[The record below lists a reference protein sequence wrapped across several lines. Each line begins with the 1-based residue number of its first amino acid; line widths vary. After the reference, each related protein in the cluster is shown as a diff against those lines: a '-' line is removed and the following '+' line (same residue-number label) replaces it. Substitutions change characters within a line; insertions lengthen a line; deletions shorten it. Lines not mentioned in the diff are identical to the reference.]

1 MIVSA
6 RRPENASQPLRPAA
20 ALGLAVLL
28 CSSGLRGAVFFIQTD
43 LQMLNDATQLAQSGW
58 TLNAIAK
65 DSDTS
70 TSQAVGV
77 TAAGSAAGISATL
90 ISTLKWESRG
100 GTAVEHRSIIAGTSY
115 NGVLSDFWFT
125 RAMTA
130 TFRLSGLQTDGTVYS
145 LRTWHN
151 DSYTINEGF
160 GAGGGTV
167 SSSILGGTILTSS
180 AGLATN
186 LRSTQ
191 TDGAFT
197 PSTLTFTA
205 SAATTDII
213 FTRTGGT
220 ITALPFN
227 GFELGLATAGGG
239 GTSAVP
245 DAPSRW
251 LLPLGAAALV
261 LGRSL
266 TGRPSHRFRPR
277 RR

>member
-1 MIVSA
+1 VIVSA
-6 RRPENASQPLRPAA
+6 RRPENASQPLRPAV

-28 CSSGLRGAVFFIQTD
+28 CSSGLRGAIFFIQTD

>member
-1 MIVSA
+1 MRAPSSCLRSSPA
-6 RRPENASQPLRPAA
+6 PLGLAA
-20 ALGLAVLL
+20 ALGCALL
-28 CSSGLRGAVFFIQTD
+28 LGAPVLRGAVLFIQAD
-43 LQMLNDATQLAQSGW
+43 LQMLSDSSQVAQSGW
-58 TLNAIAK
+58 TLQAIAK

-77 TAAGSAAGISATL
+77 TSAGSAAGISAAL
-90 ISTLKWESRG
+90 ISTVKWESRG
-100 GTAVEHRSIIAGTSY
+100 GTAVEGRSIIAGTSY

-130 TFRLSGLQTDGTVYS
+130 TFRISGLLTDGTVYS

-151 DSYTINEGF
+151 DSYTINQGF
-160 GAGGGTV
+160 AAGGGTV
-167 SSSILGGTILTSS
+167 ASSILGGTILTSS
-180 AGLATN
+180 SGLVTN
-186 LRSTQ
+186 LQSTQ
-191 TDGAFT
+191 SDGAFT
-197 PSTLTFTA
+197 PSILSFTA

-227 GFELGLATAGGG
+227 GFELGLASGGG
-239 GTSAVP
+239 GASAVP
-245 DAPSRW
+245 DAPSPW
-251 LLPLGAAALV
+251 LVPLGAAALV

-266 TGRPSHRFRPR
+266 RARASGRFRPR